1 MVLEWT
7 GIGVGLMITLVV
19 DIFEGVRTRL
29 ALFGLKM

>member
-7 GIGVGLMITLVV
+7 DIRVSLMIVLAV
-19 DIFEGVRTRL
+19 DIFEGVRARL